1 MNHLT
6 TLKSALVITAC
17 SSVLSFAAL
26 PELRINAQ
34 NNADVDN
41 SSQPANRQGAGNCAT
56 DNTHSHKYTA
66 MTLTLTDANNPANN
80 ISVSSYADSVRGRG
94 NSTWGQPKKPYRI
107 KFGEK
112 QSVFGLQKNKSWA
125 LLANYYD
132 PTFTLNAVGFEL
144 GKRLG
149 LSGTPNHFFVDLYL
163 NNTYKGI
170 YQLTDIVQ
178 VNKGRVDV
186 DEKDGWLVEF
196 DYHCPSDA
204 DEIDFVTDYPNTN
217 NNKDR
222 LHTFVKSPEPESNFN
237 INNPLVSFVKT
248 QVNELT
254 TAMFNRNNFPENG
267 YRDLVDLESVAKYIM
282 IQQFIDNFDFNNR
295 AGQNAIVDIGPA
307 PGSNFFH
314 KDKGKKITAG
324 PLWDM
329 DLAAGVLN
337 EGNFP
342 KHYQTFQAPIKPLHP
357 FYLKFFDDPVFLA
370 KWKKV
375 WDRHKNDFQTM
386 TAYMDSIANYVQG
399 SVEKNFA
406 LQNGGGNGGIPGYPG
421 IPGIPGMPGMGGC
434 FMYCPDAPATV
445 QAYRD
450 DVGKLK
456 TWWGQRMNYFEQQ
469 INAMNID
476 ISKDIPDVPP
486 PTATAQ
492 VKPKLP
498 SGSRVALVR
507 NGLNISAANSAS
519 MKIFGLDGSVIRAQN
534 FTRGHHSVR
543 FGNLPK
549 GMYMVRVTVDGEKR
563 VLRVPVR

>member
-1 MNHLT
+1 MNHT
-6 TLKSALVITAC
+6 TLKLTFIVVAC

-41 SSQPANRQGAGNCAT
+41 SSQPANRPGAGNCAT
-56 DNTHSHKYTA
+56 DNTHSHRYTA
-66 MTLTLTDANNPANN
+66 MSLTLTDAGNPANN
-80 ISVSSYADSVRGRG
+80 ISVSSYADSIRGRG

-112 QSVFGLQKNKSWA
+112 RSVFGLQKNKSWA

-132 PTFTLNAVGFEL
+132 PTFALNAVGFEL

-149 LSGTPNHFFVDLYL
+149 LPGTPNHFLVDLYL
-163 NNTYKGI
+163 NNTYRGI

-178 VNKGRVDV
+178 VNKGRVDIN
-186 DEKDGWLVEF
+186 EKDGWLVEF

-204 DEIDFVTDYPNTN
+204 DEIDFNTDYPSNE
-217 NNKDR
+217 KM
-222 LHTFVKSPEPESNFN
+222 HTFVKSPEVENNFN

-254 TAMFNRNNFPENG
+254 AAMFNRGGFPENG
-267 YRDLVDLESVAKYIM
+267 YRDLIDLESVVKYVM

-295 AGQNAIVDIGPA
+295 AGENAIVKIGPA

-314 KDKGKKITAG
+314 KDKGKKIVAG

-375 WDRHKNDFQTM
+375 WDRHKNDFQAM
-386 TAYMDSIANYVQG
+386 TGYMDSIASYVQG
-399 SVEKNFA
+399 SVERNFA
-406 LQNGGGNGGIPGYPG
+406 LQNSGGNGGIPGYPG
-421 IPGIPGMPGMGGC
+421 IPGIPGMGGC
-434 FMYCPDAPATV
+434 FMYCPEAPATV

-450 DVGKLK
+450 EVGKLK
-456 TWWGQRMNYFEQQ
+456 TWWGQRINFFEQE

-476 ISKDIPDVPP
+476 ISKDIPDADPP
-486 PTATAQ
+486 STS
-492 VKPKLP
+492 VSSGSKPP
-498 SGSRVALVR
+498 NGSRVASVR
-507 NGLNISAANSAS
+507 NGLNLGAANSAS
-519 MKIFGLDGSVIRAQN
+519 VKVFGLNGNVIRARQ
-534 FTRGHHSVR
+534 FTGGNHSV
-543 FGNLPK
+543 GLGDLPK
-549 GMYMVRVTVDGEKR
+549 GVYMVRVTVDGHKQ